1 MKHAALALAGAAM
14 ALAAP
19 ASAADPITGRWIT
32 EDRDAV
38 ITIAPCGANLCG
50 KISKFLVAPPQGV
63 NQRDVNN
70 PDKSKRSRK
79 LLGTPVLTSFSE
91 DGDLWRGRIYDPK
104 SGKDYRSPPSLR
116 LRGASARSAR
126 PRTGPARTEPQ
137 SPIASASSV
146 AACSGVRLSSVRS
159 TA

>member
-1 MKHAALALAGAAM
+1 MKHAALALGGAAM

-38 ITIAPCGANLCG
+38 ITIAPCGANFCG

-104 SGKDYRSPPSLR
+104 SGKDYRSVIR
-116 LRGASARSAR
+116 
-126 PRTGPARTEPQ
+126 RT
-137 SPIASASSV
+137 SASKLEV
-146 AACSGVRLSSVRS
+146 KGCLGPFCQTQNWTRAN
-159 TA
+159 

>member
-104 SGKDYRSPPSLR
+104 SGKDYRSVIR
-116 LRGASARSAR
+116 
-126 PRTGPARTEPQ
+126 RT
-137 SPIASASSV
+137 SASKLEV
-146 AACSGVRLSSVRS
+146 KGCLVPFCQTQNWTRAN
-159 TA
+159 